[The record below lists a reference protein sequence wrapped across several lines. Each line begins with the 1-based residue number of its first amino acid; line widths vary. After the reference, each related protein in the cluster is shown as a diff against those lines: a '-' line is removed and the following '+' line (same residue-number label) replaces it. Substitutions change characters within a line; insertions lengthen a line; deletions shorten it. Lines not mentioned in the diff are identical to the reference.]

1 MQAFPNLPFIY
12 CFCNSFNPW
21 QCGAFHEKQHRI
33 PILMRSL
40 GGDQINTGKHPV
52 TDMET
57 QRQSWLYKDR
67 HLFGKASRKR
77 VLKGSA
83 VTGRLQSWQE
93 TVKQDCRGQQK
104 KWPLGNWGRTW
115 GNLQT
120 SPEYLSTHIVNKHRE
135 LNQIRRQTSI
145 MLHTLPPHMFIW
157 INQVMSQLSIYLYDN
172 WECECPKP
180 QTSKL

>member
-1 MQAFPNLPFIY
+1 
-12 CFCNSFNPW
+12 
-21 QCGAFHEKQHRI
+21 
-33 PILMRSL
+33 MRYL

-77 VLKGSA
+77 VLKGSM
-83 VTGRLQSWQE
+83 VTDRLQTWLE
-93 TVKQDCRGQQK
+93 TVKHYCSGQQK
-104 KWPLGNWGRTW
+104 NWLLGNWGQMW

-120 SPEYLSTHIVNKHRE
+120 SLEYLSVHIVNKHQE

-145 MLHTLPPHMFIW
+145 LLHTLPPHMFIC
-157 INQVMSQLSIYLYDN
+157 INQVMSQLSIDLYDN
-172 WECECPKP
+172 WECECPKAKTSEP
-180 QTSKL
+180 QKWITGLI